1 MSDTL
6 LDTVDADTEE
16 AEEQLRGELDRIRTE
31 NGPDYTEIDQSKR
44 DALNDLIDHLSNQ
57 LAPSDDA
64 GSLSLRT
71 ERHDSVSD
79 QLITTKKLLAASIPV
94 SFLHAIHEALIR
106 DRRSL
111 EGKVKATHNEDSN
124 GNPSVDRFGSQR
136 STRVQRHNKDGITWQ
151 EERAH
156 LPDDDQFAD
165 KGTYLCITR
174 IAHAGGLF
182 HILGGCQR
190 IDECGGSR

>member
-6 LDTVDADTEE
+6 LDTVDADTGE

-31 NGPDYTEIDQSKR
+31 NGRGYTEIDQSKR
-44 DALNDLIDHLSNQ
+44 DALNDLIDHLWNQ
-57 LAPSDDA
+57 LAPSADA

-94 SFLHAIHEALIR
+94 SFLHPIHEALIR

-111 EGKVKATHNEDSN
+111 EGKVKATRNEDSN

-156 LPDDDQFAD
+156 LPDGDQFAD
-165 KGTYLCITR
+165 KGTYSVSRELHMLAACFTSS
-174 IAHAGGLF
+174 
-182 HILGGCQR
+182 GGCQR